1 MGKPRNRKQLDV
13 HLNICSRLETQ
24 SCACVWEPNPRV
36 QRLGHGNTGQ
46 APATGNACQDTASG
60 ALAPLKHRRLAP
72 SAPVSLISPGFQNSS
87 ALKPQGPR
95 DTPPPHGTPLDLVS
109 RKSTSWS
116 PMFVAIPGGI

>member
-1 MGKPRNRKQLDV
+1 M
-13 HLNICSRLETQ
+13 RLRLGTQ
-24 SCACVWEPNPRV
+24 SQSPAS
-36 QRLGHGNTGQ
+36 GNTGQ

-116 PMFVAIPGGI
+116 PMTISELAVCWTPIGRKQNGFDTTRLARVYNQL